1 MVALRKPPA
10 VVAEV
15 VSDRSVMSGEPV
27 VRGTRVPAETI
38 VAYLRAGRSN
48 LEIFEDYPTLPI
60 DGIDAVIRWAEL
72 NIGPDWKTSLA
83 LEPSLRVPH
92 RPPAGSLA

>member
-1 MVALRKPPA
+1 MVALRKPP
-10 VVAEV
+10 VIVAEV
-15 VSDRSVMSGEPV
+15 VCDPSVMSGEPV

-60 DGIDAVIRWAEL
+60 DGIDAVIRWAES

-83 LEPSLRVPH
+83 LEPSLR
-92 RPPAGSLA
+92 A